1 MSKDSNLSALVV
13 GAGIGGCALALA
25 LHQVGVRSRILESVP
40 KIKPLGV
47 GLNLLPHA
55 VRDLAQLGL
64 EDQIAGN
71 GIPTKELCFY
81 TSLGQ
86 QIYVEPRGRFA
97 GYKWPQISIHR
108 GDLHAVLIDAV
119 RQRLGYD
126 AIALGHRCVGVEQDA
141 GGATVHL
148 ADPEGR
154 PLPDVRGSFVVCCD
168 GVHSVARE
176 RMHPNEA
183 VPRYEGTTQYRGVTR
198 WKSFLSGAS
207 MVYFG
212 VKETGKLIIYPI
224 RDNVDAE
231 GHQLVNW
238 VIEVVRPSQTI
249 SGGDA
254 DAGTQVLAIGRDR
267 EGGLGRCL
275 EQQIVDRGLV
285 LVGDIGDR
293 PRQRKHQVEVW
304 HGQQFGLAL
313 GEPLLGGGA
322 LTFGAMSVAA

>member
-25 LHQVGVRSRILESVP
+25 LHQVGVRSRILKSVP

-148 ADPEGR
+148 ADPDGR

-176 RMHPNEA
+176 SMHPNEA

-238 VIEVVRPSQTI
+238 VIEVVRP
-249 SGGDA
+249 
-254 DAGTQVLAIGRDR
+254 RD
-267 EGGLGRCL
+267 
-275 EQQIVDRGLV
+275 
-285 LVGDIGDR
+285 
-293 PRQRKHQVEVW
+293 
-304 HGQQFGLAL
+304 
-313 GEPLLGGGA
+313 LL
-322 LTFGAMSVAA
+322 LRD

>member
-1 MSKDSNLSALVV
+1 MPSA
-13 GAGIGGCALALA
+13 
-25 LHQVGVRSRILESVP
+25 
-40 KIKPLGV
+40 
-47 GLNLLPHA
+47 
-55 VRDLAQLGL
+55 
-64 EDQIAGN
+64 
-71 GIPTKELCFY
+71 
-81 TSLGQ
+81 
-86 QIYVEPRGRFA
+86 
-97 GYKWPQISIHR
+97 
-108 GDLHAVLIDAV
+108 
-119 RQRLGYD
+119 RLGYD

-176 RMHPNEA
+176 SMHPNEA

-238 VIEVVRPSQTI
+238 VIEVVRPRDLLLRDWNCKSRVEEFIHNFEHCSFDWLDIPGIFERTMRSTI
-249 SGGDA
+249 PMVDQDPLPFWTTGRITLLGDA
-254 DAGTQVLAIGRDR
+254 AHLMMPRGSN
-267 EGGLGRCL
+267 GGLKRLLTQRRLRDCWHPSRIPRGR
-275 EQQIVDRGLV
+275 
-285 LVGDIGDR
+285 
-293 PRQRKHQVEVW
+293 
-304 HGQQFGLAL
+304 
-313 GEPLLGGGA
+313 
-322 LTFGAMSVAA
+322 